1 MSKLCSDHNKM
12 VYLLLFLTGLIVSAV
27 SAQAQTDHP
36 LTLPEVL
43 QLARTRN
50 PNLASQALQLEATRA
65 NEVTARLRTNP
76 ELSVSKEDLSLS
88 SLAQVDETFN
98 VSRLFERGNKRRYRI
113 ESASLATVVAKHT
126 YDDFERQLV
135 LSLKQSFVALLLAKA
150 NLQLAEQNRQ
160 DYAQTMELSRIRF
173 SAGEISRTELDRIE
187 LQASR
192 FETDALNAL
201 QAMAQART
209 QLESLIGLDDFPGN
223 FDIAGELAVPTLQI
237 DRGRLQEQALAARP
251 DYLAAL
257 EQIHKSE
264 ADIKLADANGAT
276 DVVAGAEYKR
286 NGPDNFTGVTLGI
299 PLRFFDRNQGEKLRT
314 RKVLDASRAAERATR
329 IQVLADLN
337 QALAALDSSQ
347 RIAQLYNSD
356 YLGKAKQVRER
367 VEFSYRHGATSLLDY
382 IQALR
387 EYRDTELAWRASIA
401 QLLNAIHQLSFV
413 TGTELLP

>member
-1 MSKLCSDHNKM
+1 MG
-12 VYLLLFLTGLIVSAV
+12 LLACVA
-27 SAQAQTDHP
+27 SAQAQADHP

-43 QLARTRN
+43 HLARSHN

-65 NEVTARLRTNP
+65 NEVTAGLRANP
-76 ELSVSKEDLSLS
+76 ELSISKEDLSLA
-88 SLAQVDETFN
+88 SLTAVDQTFN

-113 ESASLATVVAKHT
+113 ESATLATVVAKHT
-126 YDDFERQLV
+126 YDDFERQLLLNV
-135 LSLKQSFVALLLAKA
+135 KQSFVALLLAKA

-160 DYAQTMELSRIRF
+160 DYAKTVELSRIRF

-192 FETDALNAL
+192 FETDALNAT

-209 QLESLIGLDDFPGN
+209 QLQSLVGLDDFSDK
-223 FDIAGELAVPTLQI
+223 FDVAGELTVPTIQI
-237 DRGRLQEQALAARP
+237 DRSKLRDEALAARP

-257 EQIHKSE
+257 EQVHKSE

-276 DVVAGAEYKR
+276 DFVAGAEYKR

-314 RKVLDASRAAERATR
+314 RRTLDASRAAERAAR

-337 QALAALDSSQ
+337 QALAVLDSAQ
-347 RIAQLYNSD
+347 RISQLYDGD
-356 YLGKAKQVRER
+356 YLNKAKQVRER

-387 EYRDTELAWRASIA
+387 EYRDTELAWRASTA

>member
-1 MSKLCSDHNKM
+1 MSKVCLRGVLM
-12 VYLLLFLTGLIVSAV
+12 GLLACVV
-27 SAQAQTDHP
+27 SAQAQPDHP

-43 QLARTRN
+43 QLAHSRN
-50 PNLASQALQLEATRA
+50 PSLASQALQLEATKA
-65 NEVTARLRTNP
+65 NEVTARLRVNP
-76 ELSVSKEDLSLS
+76 ELSISKEDLSLS

-126 YDDFERQLV
+126 YDDFERQLMLNV
-135 LSLKQSFVALLLAKA
+135 KQSFVALLLAKA

-160 DYAQTMELSRIRF
+160 DYAKTVELSSIRF

-192 FETDALNAL
+192 FETDALNAT

-209 QLESLIGLDDFPGN
+209 QLESLIGLDDFSST
-223 FDIAGELAVPTLQI
+223 FDIAGELTVPNIRI
-237 DRGRLQEQALAARP
+237 DRSKLQEQALAARP

-257 EQIHKSE
+257 EQVHKSE

-314 RKVLDASRAAERATR
+314 RRVLDASRATERAAR
-329 IQVLADLN
+329 IQVLSDLN
-337 QALAALDSSQ
+337 QALAALDSAQ

-356 YLGKAKQVRER
+356 YLTKAKQVRER

-387 EYRDTELAWRASIA
+387 EYRDTELAWRTSTA

>member
-1 MSKLCSDHNKM
+1 MG
-12 VYLLLFLTGLIVSAV
+12 LLACVV
-27 SAQAQTDHP
+27 SAQAQPDHP

-43 QLARTRN
+43 QLAHSRN
-50 PNLASQALQLEATRA
+50 PSLASQALQLEATKA
-65 NEVTARLRTNP
+65 NEVTARLRVNP
-76 ELSVSKEDLSLS
+76 ELSISKEDLSLS

-126 YDDFERQLV
+126 YDDFERQLMLNV
-135 LSLKQSFVALLLAKA
+135 KQSFVALLLAKA

-160 DYAQTMELSRIRF
+160 DYAKTVELSRIRF

-192 FETDALNAL
+192 FETDALNAT

-209 QLESLIGLDDFPGN
+209 QLESLIGLDDFSST
-223 FDIAGELAVPTLQI
+223 FDIAGELTVPNIRI
-237 DRGRLQEQALAARP
+237 DRSKLQEQALAARP

-257 EQIHKSE
+257 EQVHKSE

-314 RKVLDASRAAERATR
+314 RRVLEASRATERAAR
-329 IQVLADLN
+329 IQVLSDLN
-337 QALAALDSSQ
+337 QALAALDSAQ

-356 YLGKAKQVRER
+356 YLTKAKQVRER

-387 EYRDTELAWRASIA
+387 EYRDTELAWRASTA

>member
-1 MSKLCSDHNKM
+1 MSKFCLGVFM
-12 VYLLLFLTGLIVSAV
+12 GLLACVA
-27 SAQAQTDHP
+27 SAQAQADHP

-43 QLARTRN
+43 QLARSHN

-65 NEVTARLRTNP
+65 NEVTAGLRANP
-76 ELSVSKEDLSLS
+76 ELSISKEDLSLA
-88 SLAQVDETFN
+88 SLTAVDQTFN

-113 ESASLATVVAKHT
+113 ESATLATVVAKHT
-126 YDDFERQLV
+126 YDDFERQLLLNV
-135 LSLKQSFVALLLAKA
+135 KQSFVALLLAKA

-160 DYAQTMELSRIRF
+160 DYAKTVELSRIRF

-192 FETDALNAL
+192 FETDALNAT

-209 QLESLIGLDDFPGN
+209 QLQSLVGLDDFSDK
-223 FDIAGELAVPTLQI
+223 FDVAGELTVPTIQI
-237 DRGRLQEQALAARP
+237 DRSKLRDEALAARP

-257 EQIHKSE
+257 EQVHKSE

-276 DVVAGAEYKR
+276 DFVAGAEYKR

-314 RKVLDASRAAERATR
+314 RRTLDASRAAERAAR

-337 QALAALDSSQ
+337 QALAVLDSAQ
-347 RIAQLYNSD
+347 RISQLYDGD
-356 YLGKAKQVRER
+356 YLNKAKQVRER

-387 EYRDTELAWRASIA
+387 EYRDTELAWRASTA

>member
-1 MSKLCSDHNKM
+1 MSNFCLGVFM
-12 VYLLLFLTGLIVSAV
+12 GLFACVAF
-27 SAQAQTDHP
+27 AQAQADHP

-43 QLARTRN
+43 QLARSHN

-65 NEVTARLRTNP
+65 NEVTAGLRANP
-76 ELSVSKEDLSLS
+76 ELAISKEDLSLT
-88 SLAQVDETFN
+88 SLTQVDETFN

-113 ESASLATVVAKHT
+113 ESATLATVVAKHT

-135 LSLKQSFVALLLAKA
+135 LNIKQSFVSLLLAKA

-160 DYAQTMELSRIRF
+160 DYAKTVELSRIRF

-192 FETDALNAL
+192 FETDALNAT
-201 QAMAQART
+201 QAMSQART
-209 QLESLIGLDDFPGN
+209 QLQSLVGLDDFSDK
-223 FDIAGELAVPTLQI
+223 FDVAGELTVPTFQI
-237 DRGRLQEQALAARP
+237 DRSKLRDEALAARP

-257 EQIHKSE
+257 EQVHKSE

-276 DVVAGAEYKR
+276 DFVAGAEYKR

-314 RKVLDASRAAERATR
+314 RRTLDASRAAERAAR

-337 QALAALDSSQ
+337 QALAALDSAQ
-347 RIAQLYNSD
+347 RISQLYDGD
-356 YLGKAKQVRER
+356 YLDKAKQVRER

-387 EYRDTELAWRASIA
+387 EYRDTELAWRASTA

>member
-1 MSKLCSDHNKM
+1 MSKFCLGVFM
-12 VYLLLFLTGLIVSAV
+12 GLLACVA
-27 SAQAQTDHP
+27 SAQAQADHP

-43 QLARTRN
+43 QLARSHN

-65 NEVTARLRTNP
+65 NEVTAGLRANP
-76 ELSVSKEDLSLS
+76 ELSISKEDLSLA
-88 SLAQVDETFN
+88 SLTAVDQTFN

-113 ESASLATVVAKHT
+113 ESATLATVVAKHT
-126 YDDFERQLV
+126 YDDFERQLLLNV
-135 LSLKQSFVALLLAKA
+135 KQSFVALLLAKA

-160 DYAQTMELSRIRF
+160 DYAKTVELSRIRF

-192 FETDALNAL
+192 FETDALNAT

-209 QLESLIGLDDFPGN
+209 QLQSLVGLDDFSDK
-223 FDIAGELAVPTLQI
+223 FDVAGELTVPTIRI
-237 DRGRLQEQALAARP
+237 DRSKLRDEALAARP

-257 EQIHKSE
+257 EQVHKSE

-276 DVVAGAEYKR
+276 DFVAGAEYKR

-314 RKVLDASRAAERATR
+314 RRTLDASRAAERAAR

-337 QALAALDSSQ
+337 QALAALDSAQ
-347 RIAQLYNSD
+347 RISQLYDGD
-356 YLGKAKQVRER
+356 YLNKAKQVRER

-387 EYRDTELAWRASIA
+387 EYRDTELAWRASTA

>member
-1 MSKLCSDHNKM
+1 MSKFCLPGVVM
-12 VYLLLFLTGLIVSAV
+12 GLLVCVV
-27 SAQAQTDHP
+27 SAQAQPDHP

-43 QLARTRN
+43 QLARSRN

-65 NEVTARLRTNP
+65 NEVTARLRVNP
-76 ELSVSKEDLSLS
+76 ELSISKEDLGLT

-113 ESASLATVVAKHT
+113 ESASLATVVARHT
-126 YDDFERQLV
+126 YDDFERQLL
-135 LSLKQSFVALLLAKA
+135 LSVKQSFVALLLAKA

-160 DYAQTMELSRIRF
+160 DYSKTVDLSRIRF

-209 QLESLIGLDDFPGN
+209 QLQSLIGLDDFSGT
-223 FDIAGELAVPTLQI
+223 FDIAGELTVPNVQV
-237 DRGRLQEQALAARP
+237 DRGKLREQALAARP

-257 EQIHKSE
+257 EQIRKSE

-286 NGPDNFTGVTLGI
+286 NGPDNFTGVTFGI

-314 RKVLDASRAAERATR
+314 RRVLDANRAAERAAR
-329 IQVLADLN
+329 IQVLSDLN
-337 QALAALDSSQ
+337 QALAALDSAQ

-356 YLGKAKQVRER
+356 YLTKAKQVRER
-367 VEFSYRHGATSLLDY
+367 VEFSYRQGATSLLDY

-413 TGTELLP
+413 TGTELLL

>member
-1 MSKLCSDHNKM
+1 MSKLCSGHSKM
-12 VYLLLFLTGLIVSAV
+12 VYLLLIGLLSGVV
-27 SAQAQTDHP
+27 SAQTQIDHP

-43 QLARTRN
+43 QLARSRN

-65 NEVTARLRTNP
+65 NEVTARLRANP
-76 ELSVSKEDLSLS
+76 ELSISKEDLSLS

-113 ESASLATVVAKHT
+113 ESAGLATVVAKHT

-135 LSLKQSFVALLLAKA
+135 LSIKQSFVALLLAKA

-160 DYAQTMELSRIRF
+160 DYAKTIELSRIRF

-192 FETDALNAL
+192 FETDLLNAM

-223 FDIAGELAVPTLQI
+223 FDIAGELTVPPLQV
-237 DRGRLQEQALAARP
+237 DRAKLQEQALAARP

-257 EQIHKSE
+257 EQVHKSE

-329 IQVLADLN
+329 IQVLSDLN
-337 QALAALDSSQ
+337 QALAALDSAQ

-356 YLGKAKQVRER
+356 YLEKAKQVQER

>member
-1 MSKLCSDHNKM
+1 MSKFCLGVFM
-12 VYLLLFLTGLIVSAV
+12 GLLACVA
-27 SAQAQTDHP
+27 SAQAQADHP

-43 QLARTRN
+43 QLARSHN

-65 NEVTARLRTNP
+65 NEVTAGLRANP
-76 ELSVSKEDLSLS
+76 ELSISKEDLSLA
-88 SLAQVDETFN
+88 SLTAVDQTFN

-113 ESASLATVVAKHT
+113 ESATLATVVAKHT
-126 YDDFERQLV
+126 YDDFERQLLLNV
-135 LSLKQSFVALLLAKA
+135 KQSFVALLLAKA

-160 DYAQTMELSRIRF
+160 DYAKTVELSRIRF

-192 FETDALNAL
+192 FETDALNAT

-209 QLESLIGLDDFPGN
+209 QLQSLVGLDDFSDK
-223 FDIAGELAVPTLQI
+223 FDVAGELTVPTIRI
-237 DRGRLQEQALAARP
+237 DRSKLRDEALAARP

-257 EQIHKSE
+257 EQVHKSE

-276 DVVAGAEYKR
+276 DFVAGAEYKR

-299 PLRFFDRNQGEKLRT
+299 TLRFFDRNQGEKLRT
-314 RKVLDASRAAERATR
+314 RRTLDASRAAERAAR

-337 QALAALDSSQ
+337 QALAALDSAQ
-347 RIAQLYNSD
+347 RISQLYDGD
-356 YLGKAKQVRER
+356 YLNKAKQVRER

-387 EYRDTELAWRASIA
+387 EYRDTELAWRASTA

>member
-1 MSKLCSDHNKM
+1 MG
-12 VYLLLFLTGLIVSAV
+12 LLACVA
-27 SAQAQTDHP
+27 SAQAQADHP

-43 QLARTRN
+43 QLARSHN

-65 NEVTARLRTNP
+65 NEVTAGLRANP
-76 ELSVSKEDLSLS
+76 ELSISKEDLSLA
-88 SLAQVDETFN
+88 SLTAVDQTFN

-113 ESASLATVVAKHT
+113 ESATLATVVAKHT
-126 YDDFERQLV
+126 YDDFERQLLLNV
-135 LSLKQSFVALLLAKA
+135 KQSFVALLLAKA

-160 DYAQTMELSRIRF
+160 DYAKTVELSRIRF

-192 FETDALNAL
+192 FETDALNAT

-209 QLESLIGLDDFPGN
+209 QLQSLVGLDDFSDK
-223 FDIAGELAVPTLQI
+223 FDVAGELTVPTIQI
-237 DRGRLQEQALAARP
+237 DRSKLRDEALAARP

-257 EQIHKSE
+257 EQVHKSE

-276 DVVAGAEYKR
+276 DFVAGAEYKR

-314 RKVLDASRAAERATR
+314 RRTLDASRAAERAAR

-337 QALAALDSSQ
+337 QALAVLDSAQ
-347 RIAQLYNSD
+347 RISQLYDGD
-356 YLGKAKQVRER
+356 YLNKAKQVRER

-387 EYRDTELAWRASIA
+387 EYRDTELAWRASTA

>member
-1 MSKLCSDHNKM
+1 MSKFCLVVSIG
-12 VYLLLFLTGLIVSAV
+12 LLACVA
-27 SAQAQTDHP
+27 SAQPQADHP

-43 QLARTRN
+43 QLVHSRN

-65 NEVTARLRTNP
+65 NEVTAALRANP
-76 ELSVSKEDLSLS
+76 ELSISKEDLSLS
-88 SLAQVDETFN
+88 SLAALDQTFN

-113 ESASLATVVAKHT
+113 ESATLATVVAKHT
-126 YDDFERQLV
+126 YDDFERQLL
-135 LSLKQSFVALLLAKA
+135 LSVKQGFVAMLLAKA
-150 NLQLAEQNRQ
+150 NLQLAQQNQQ
-160 DYAQTMELSRIRF
+160 DYAKTVELSRIRF

-192 FETDALNAL
+192 FETDALNAT
-201 QAMAQART
+201 QALAQART
-209 QLESLIGLDDFPGN
+209 QLQGLVGLDDFDAS
-223 FDIAGELAVPTLQI
+223 FDIAGELMVPILQI
-237 DRGRLQEQALAARP
+237 DRGKLRDAALAARP

-257 EQIHKSE
+257 EQVHKAE

-276 DVVAGAEYKR
+276 DFVAGAEYKR
-286 NGPDNFTGVTLGI
+286 NGPDNFTGVTLGV

-314 RKVLDASRAAERATR
+314 RRVLDANRAAERAAR

-337 QALAALDSSQ
+337 QALAALNSAQ
-347 RIAQLYNSD
+347 RIAQLYNGD
-356 YLGKAKQVRER
+356 YLNKAKQVRER
-367 VEFSYRHGATSLLDY
+367 VEFSYRNGATSLLDY

>member
-1 MSKLCSDHNKM
+1 MG
-12 VYLLLFLTGLIVSAV
+12 LLACVV
-27 SAQAQTDHP
+27 SAQAQPDHP

-43 QLARTRN
+43 QLAHSRN
-50 PNLASQALQLEATRA
+50 PSLASQALQLEATKA
-65 NEVTARLRTNP
+65 NEVTARLRVNP
-76 ELSVSKEDLSLS
+76 ELSISKEDLSLS

-126 YDDFERQLV
+126 YDDFERQLMLNV
-135 LSLKQSFVALLLAKA
+135 KQSFVALLLAKA

-160 DYAQTMELSRIRF
+160 DYAKTVELSSIRF

-192 FETDALNAL
+192 FETDALNAT

-209 QLESLIGLDDFPGN
+209 QLESLIGLDDFSST
-223 FDIAGELAVPTLQI
+223 FDIAGELTVPNIRI
-237 DRGRLQEQALAARP
+237 DRSKLQEQALAARP

-257 EQIHKSE
+257 EQVHKSE

-314 RKVLDASRAAERATR
+314 RRVLDASRATERAAR
-329 IQVLADLN
+329 IQVLSDLN
-337 QALAALDSSQ
+337 QALAALDSAQ

-356 YLGKAKQVRER
+356 YLTKAKQVRER

-387 EYRDTELAWRASIA
+387 EYRDTELAWRASTA

>member
-1 MSKLCSDHNKM
+1 MSKFCLGVFM
-12 VYLLLFLTGLIVSAV
+12 GLFACVAF
-27 SAQAQTDHP
+27 AQAQADHP

-43 QLARTRN
+43 QLARSHN

-65 NEVTARLRTNP
+65 NEVTAGLRANP
-76 ELSVSKEDLSLS
+76 ELAISKEDLSLT
-88 SLAQVDETFN
+88 SLTQVDETFN

-113 ESASLATVVAKHT
+113 ESATLATVVAKHT

-135 LSLKQSFVALLLAKA
+135 LNIKQSFVSLLLAKA

-160 DYAQTMELSRIRF
+160 DYAKTVELSRIRF

-192 FETDALNAL
+192 FETDALNAT
-201 QAMAQART
+201 QAMSQART
-209 QLESLIGLDDFPGN
+209 QLQSLVGLDDFSN
-223 FDIAGELAVPTLQI
+223 KFDVAGELMVPALQI
-237 DRGRLQEQALAARP
+237 DRGKLRDEALAARP

-257 EQIHKSE
+257 EQVHKSE

-276 DVVAGAEYKR
+276 DFVAGAEYKR

-314 RKVLDASRAAERATR
+314 RRTLDASRAAERAAR

-337 QALAALDSSQ
+337 QALAALDSAQ
-347 RIAQLYNSD
+347 RISQLYDGD
-356 YLGKAKQVRER
+356 YLDKAKQVRER

-387 EYRDTELAWRASIA
+387 EYRDTELAWRASTA

>member
-1 MSKLCSDHNKM
+1 MNKFCLSVFM
-12 VYLLLFLTGLIVSAV
+12 GLLACVA
-27 SAQAQTDHP
+27 SAQAEPDHP

-43 QLARTRN
+43 QLARSRN

-65 NEVTARLRTNP
+65 NEVTAALRTNP
-76 ELSVSKEDLSLS
+76 ELSISKEDLSLA
-88 SLAQVDETFN
+88 SLTAVDQTFN

-113 ESASLATVVAKHT
+113 ESATLSTVVAKHT
-126 YDDFERQLV
+126 YDDFERQLLLNV
-135 LSLKQSFVALLLAKA
+135 KQGFVALLLAKA
-150 NLQLAEQNRQ
+150 NLQLAQQNQQ
-160 DYAQTMELSRIRF
+160 DYSRTVELSRIRF
-173 SAGEISRTELDRIE
+173 SAGEISHTELDRIE

-192 FETDALNAL
+192 FETDALNAI

-209 QLESLIGLDDFPGN
+209 LLQSLVGLDDFTAS
-223 FDIAGELAVPTLQI
+223 FDIAGELTVPSIQI
-237 DRGRLQEQALAARP
+237 DRSQLRDAALNARP

-257 EQIHKSE
+257 EQVHKSE

-276 DVVAGAEYKR
+276 DFVAGAEYKR

-314 RKVLDASRAAERATR
+314 RRVLDATRAAERAAR

-337 QALAALDSSQ
+337 QALAALDSAQ
-347 RIAQLYNSD
+347 RISQLYNSD
-356 YLGKAKQVRER
+356 YLEKAKQVRER

-387 EYRDTELAWRASIA
+387 EYRDTELAWRASTA
-401 QLLNAIHQLSFV
+401 QLLNAIHQL
-413 TGTELLP
+413 